1 MPFSVRVHPAPF
13 SPTPNRHA
21 GIKLEMKG
29 GGPGGSRLGQ
39 RSLASSIPGI
49 KHTKGPVLLR
59 GQTSC
64 VLLRA
69 VSWSCRAVMR
79 FSFGKSSE
87 PKQPFFPSAPG
98 LLQSLLQTLS
108 FLLSVFLF
116 SVEFS
121 RFMVLPSRAMPSP
134 RLILRNLAC
143 LTHIIIIRPERRS
156 FHKCGAQ
163 MSFLQLPA
171 ASPPPW

>member
-1 MPFSVRVHPAPF
+1 
-13 SPTPNRHA
+13 
-21 GIKLEMKG
+21 MKG

-39 RSLASSIPGI
+39 GSLAFSSPGL
-49 KHTKGPVLLR
+49 KDTKGPILLR
-59 GQTSC
+59 GQASC

-69 VSWSCRAVMR
+69 VSWPRRAVLR

-98 LLQSLLQTLS
+98 LLQSLLFSSSELS

-143 LTHIIIIRPERRS
+143 LTHIITWSLELRNFTSKGQQDLSHLRARPPPP
-156 FHKCGAQ
+156 
-163 MSFLQLPA
+163 LPA
-171 ASPPPW
+171 LTCSSRRRRR